1 MVAVHQVS
9 AYIVTMKVSWMIED
23 EWLEW
28 YTLTPAERWSES
40 EKLWQFYLSS
50 GGSFDPEPDS
60 QSPFDTLFAQRA
72 RAAYGGTGM
81 RVVRRS

>member
-1 MVAVHQVS
+1 
-9 AYIVTMKVSWMIED
+9 MKTEWNVDD
-23 EWLEW
+23 EWLDW
-28 YTLTPAERWSES
+28 YRLSPAERWNET
-40 EKLWQFYLSS
+40 EKLWAFYLTV
-50 GGSFDPEPDS
+50 GGSLDPEPDS